1 MQISG
6 RTQIQMRAGLFGP
19 NACLSLTVVHCPT
32 LLVYQPSVMELM

>member
-6 RTQIQMRAGLFGP
+6 RTQIQMQEGLFGP
-19 NACLSLTVVHCPT
+19 NACLFLIVVHCPT